1 MSSFLFI
8 NNVSAVTYTATVT
21 DKDGINVR
29 SGAGTDYSISG
40 SLNYNAKI
48 TLVSNAKKHRSA
60 LNDYT
65 VGIARAILL
74 LGRLLFSANTD
85 ENDEIQLTNKDGFLI
100 DDETLQQQYLQDY
113 NNGLMSKLTYLQK
126 ARNMNEQ
133 QALEEIARI
142 QNDNPSIKSLIGE

>member
-1 MSSFLFI
+1 M
-8 NNVSAVTYTATVT
+8 
-21 DKDGINVR
+21 
-29 SGAGTDYSISG
+29 
-40 SLNYNAKI
+40 
-48 TLVSNAKKHRSA
+48 VSNAKKHRSA

-74 LGRLLFSANTD
+74 LGRLLFNAKTD